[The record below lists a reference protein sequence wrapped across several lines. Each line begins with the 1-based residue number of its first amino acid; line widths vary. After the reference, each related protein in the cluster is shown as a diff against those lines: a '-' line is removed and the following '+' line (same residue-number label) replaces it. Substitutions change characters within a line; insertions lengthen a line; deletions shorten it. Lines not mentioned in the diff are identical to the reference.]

1 MKCLFRISNC
11 SITIEIFLINFKFV
25 QFPVNYFLF
34 FNWRKIPIISSLTMS
49 LSSNSSIILIASVV
63 TLIKSG
69 LLIALRRQ
77 LLQLPQEEDAAS
89 ADHA

>member
-1 MKCLFRISNC
+1 MI
-11 SITIEIFLINFKFV
+11 
-25 QFPVNYFLF
+25 
-34 FNWRKIPIISSLTMS
+34 
-49 LSSNSSIILIASVV
+49 SIILIAFVV